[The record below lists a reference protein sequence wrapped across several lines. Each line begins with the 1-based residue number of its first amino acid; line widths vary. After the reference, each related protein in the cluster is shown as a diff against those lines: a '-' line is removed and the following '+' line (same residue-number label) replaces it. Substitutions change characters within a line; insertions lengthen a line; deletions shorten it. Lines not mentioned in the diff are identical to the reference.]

1 MITTNGMM
9 AALAAGAL
17 LAGLAGAE
25 VIAYSDAV
33 PLDTRSIFAGTDA
46 EDQPLNSRSFDVD
59 WSDARKLDTRKIV
72 GTMILMR

>member
-1 MITTNGMM
+1 MRTENGMM
-9 AALAAGAL
+9 LAVAAAL

-33 PLDTRSIFAGTDA
+33 PLDTRSISAGTDA
-46 EDQPLNSRSFDVD
+46 EDQTLNSRSFDVD